1 MSYVQFKLKLV
12 PSMLLLAC
20 NLWVPSAF
28 AAKCQVGGVWY
39 DYNEPICQQGT
50 SAARKSAGSPIQVT
64 STSPIEAKLAALD
77 TRSNTV
83 QSSIVRQYAQ
93 LLDHLAL
100 KCRENRQQIA
110 DFSSKGVELLG
121 NKRVTISHFGFLQ
134 SMKASIPDDAPP
146 GILSCAE
153 VAAALVTLT
162 N

>member
-50 SAARKSAGSPIQVT
+50 SGARKSGPTIQVT
-64 STSPIEAKLAALD
+64 GTSPIEAKLAALD
-77 TRSNTV
+77 TRSNTL

-100 KCRENRQQIA
+100 KCKENRQQIA
-110 DFSSKGVELLG
+110 DFSTKGVELLG
-121 NKRVTISHFGFLQ
+121 KKRVTISHFGFLH
-134 SMKASIPDDAPP
+134 SMKEAIPDDVPP